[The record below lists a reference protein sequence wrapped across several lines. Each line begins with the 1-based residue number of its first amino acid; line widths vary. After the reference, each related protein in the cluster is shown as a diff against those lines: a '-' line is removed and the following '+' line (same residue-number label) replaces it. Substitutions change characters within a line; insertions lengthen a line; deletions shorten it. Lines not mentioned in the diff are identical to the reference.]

1 MVNKRVDIKA
11 LLADPIRRMQL
22 CVASIIAT
30 QALEGI
36 VTTREQAEAAY
47 YKALSSRQRVL
58 LFNARA
64 KQLLPDSFKPR

>member
-1 MVNKRVDIKA
+1 
-11 LLADPIRRMQL
+11 MQL